1 MIKANKTEL
10 ESINNRYND
19 VQDDLNVGIDYCG
32 EGLEITEFE
41 VDDKGRTTVNFTE
54 WYLNRQYALRTREF
68 VRHPR
73 LKKEY
78 INYLLGRTD
87 EC

>member
-32 EGLEITEFE
+32 EGLEITDFE
-41 VDDKGRTTVNFTE
+41 VDDKGRTTITFEEN
-54 WYLNRQYALRTREF
+54 YLNSQYAIRTREF

-73 LKKEY
+73 LHQDE

-87 EC
+87 KC